1 MAAKNTF
8 KIGDQVNIIDTKEK
22 GTVIK
27 LDENGLPELVL
38 VGKKTV
44 NVIDKVVELASSLIA
59 VWRFIKNI
67 FKF

>member
-1 MAAKNTF
+1 MATNSTF

-27 LDENGLPELVL
+27 LDANGLPELVL
-38 VGKKTV
+38 VGNKTV
-44 NVIDKVVELASSLIA
+44 NVIDKVVEHLSSLIA
-59 VWRFIKNI
+59 VWRFIRNI